1 MLALARRQIATFE
14 QVMLERFERG
24 LLTHIEEH
32 FPVHW
37 RVIGDAQMARVVRY
51 GVSRAKKAGYRS
63 ERDGYLFHSLM
74 LYFGS
79 HFDTDP
85 QYPWLA
91 KALSD
96 DTVGPLSQ
104 RLTNAHDAAMR
115 YLDDVA
121 GERGDHMATAL
132 QRVKHTVLPELE
144 RGPRVNF
151 EYLLAI
157 LNMIWPQKVR
167 AVGEQA
173 LRSLAQS
180 VMSDA
185 RSAGLISPA
194 SACMYVV
201 ACFMF
206 GHGLMRDPQFAWAT
220 QVRSKLV
227 PAQNGTKF
235 FREAFE
241 AQLVAL
247 EG

>member
-1 MLALARRQIATFE
+1 MLALAQRQIATFE

-24 LLTHIEEH
+24 LLAHIEKH
-32 FPVHW
+32 FPIHW
-37 RVIGDAQMARVVRY
+37 RVIGEAQMAQVVRY

-173 LRSLAQS
+173 LRSLAHS
-180 VMSDA
+180 VMLDA
-185 RSAGLISPA
+185 RTIGLISPA

-201 ACFMF
+201 ACFVF
-206 GHGLMRDPQFAWAT
+206 GHGLMRDPQFAWAA

-227 PAQNGTKF
+227 PAQDGTKLF
-235 FREAFE
+235 KEAFA

>member
-1 MLALARRQIATFE
+1 MLALAQRQIATFE
-14 QVMLERFERG
+14 QVMLERFERS
-24 LLTHIEEH
+24 LLAHIEEH

-51 GVSRAKKAGYRS
+51 GVSRAKNAGYRS

-91 KALSD
+91 EALSD

-121 GERGDHMATAL
+121 GKRGEQMSTAL

-151 EYLLAI
+151 EYLLAL

-167 AVGEQA
+167 EVGEQA
-173 LRSLAQS
+173 LRSLAHS
-180 VMSDA
+180 VMRDA
-185 RSAGLISPA
+185 RSIGLISPA

-206 GHGLMRDPQFAWAT
+206 GHGLMRDPQFAWAA
-220 QVRSKLV
+220 QVRSKLA
-227 PAQNGTKF
+227 PGQDGTKLF
-235 FREAFE
+235 KEAFA
-241 AQLVAL
+241 AQLAAL